1 MIEVDSD
8 QELFS
13 DVSSTI
19 QTKQK
24 PEEPKEVAFAN
35 TQTEPDVESKSTW
48 TGEPNYKK
56 FLIL

>member
-19 QTKQK
+19 QPIKK
-24 PEEPKEVAFAN
+24 PEPPKVYLKRKN
-35 TQTEPDVESKSTW
+35 
-48 TGEPNYKK
+48 
-56 FLIL
+56 LIDRK